1 MSTLLKKLKLW
12 YTMDSGGD
20 KVVNNKGF
28 TLIELLATLV
38 ILSLVLGISVYG
50 VTGAINNSKV
60 RGEKLFV
67 ESLGKAIDGYINLK
81 GSSMVQSGSA
91 YTFDKKNNIGNST
104 YRVSAYQLK
113 KNSGNSFKILDL
125 VSEKL
130 VDQVKLVNPK
140 NKKQCFDNSH
150 NPVIEVYR
158 DSDYVYYYYVQFNS
172 RNNRCELNTCIST
185 LSSDLANKLDKKC
198 EE

>member
-1 MSTLLKKLKLW
+1 M
-12 YTMDSGGD
+12 
-20 KVVNNKGF
+20 VVIEKMNNKGF
-28 TLIELLATLV
+28 TLIELLATIV
-38 ILSLVLGISVYG
+38 ILSLVMGISVYG
-50 VTGAINNSKV
+50 VTGAINNSKA
-60 RGEKLFV
+60 RGEKLFL
-67 ESLGKAIDGYINLK
+67 ENLGKSIGSYIELH
-81 GSSMVQSGSA
+81 GSA
-91 YTFDKKNNIGNST
+91 LKQTGGEVAKFSKKNNIGNST

-172 RNNRCELNTCIST
+172 RNNRCELNSCIST
-185 LSSDLANKLDKKC
+185 LPSDLANKLDKKC

>member
-1 MSTLLKKLKLW
+1 M
-12 YTMDSGGD
+12 
-20 KVVNNKGF
+20 VVIEKMNNKGF
-28 TLIELLATLV
+28 TLIELLATIV
-38 ILSLVLGISVYG
+38 ILSLVMGISASGIMG
-50 VTGAINNSKV
+50 VINQSKA

-67 ESLGKAIDGYINLK
+67 SKLSKSIDDYINLK

-91 YTFDKKNNIGNST
+91 YAFDKKNNIGNST

-113 KNSGNSFKILDL
+113 KNSGNSFQIMDL

-130 VDQVKLVNPK
+130 VDQAKLVNPK

-150 NPVIEVYR
+150 NPVVEVYR

-172 RNNRCELNTCIST
+172 RNNRCELNACIST

>member
-1 MSTLLKKLKLW
+1 M
-12 YTMDSGGD
+12 
-20 KVVNNKGF
+20 NNKGF
-28 TLIELLATLV
+28 TLIELLAAIV
-38 ILSLVLGISVYG
+38 ILSLVMGISASG
-50 VTGAINNSKV
+50 VMGAINQSKAK
-60 RGEKLFV
+60 GEKLFV
-67 ESLGKAIDGYINLK
+67 SKLSKSIDDYINLK
-81 GSSMVQSGSA
+81 GSSMVQNGSA
-91 YTFDKKNNIGNST
+91 YTFDKKSNIGNST

-172 RNNRCELNTCIST
+172 GNNRCELNSCIST
-185 LSSDLANKLDKKC
+185 LPSGLANKLDKKC

>member
-1 MSTLLKKLKLW
+1 MVIEK
-12 YTMDSGGD
+12 M
-20 KVVNNKGF
+20 NNKGF
-28 TLIELLATLV
+28 TLIELLAAIV
-38 ILSLVLGISVYG
+38 ILSLVMGISASG
-50 VTGAINNSKV
+50 VMVAINQSKA

-67 ESLGKAIDGYINLK
+67 SKLSKSIDDYINLK
-81 GSSMVQSGSA
+81 GSSMVQNGGAA

-172 RNNRCELNTCIST
+172 RNNRCELNSCIST
-185 LSSDLANKLDKKC
+185 LPSDLANKLDKKC

>member
-1 MSTLLKKLKLW
+1 M
-12 YTMDSGGD
+12 
-20 KVVNNKGF
+20 VVIEKMNNKGF
-28 TLIELLATLV
+28 TLIELLAAIV
-38 ILSLVLGISVYG
+38 ILSLVMGISVYG
-50 VTGAINNSKV
+50 VMGTINNSKA

-67 ESLGKAIDGYINLK
+67 ENLGKSISSYIELH
-81 GSSMVQSGSA
+81 GSA
-91 YTFDKKNNIGNST
+91 LKQTGGEVAKFSKKNNIGNST
-104 YRVSAYQLK
+104 YEVSLYQLK
-113 KNSGNSFKILDL
+113 KGNDNLRIMDL

-172 RNNRCELNTCIST
+172 RNNRCELNSCIST
-185 LSSDLANKLDKKC
+185 LPSDLANKLDKKC